1 MNDQLLE
8 YYERELAFLRKL
20 GGEFAEKYPKIAKR
34 LLLRPNRCEDP
45 HVERMIEAFAFLAAR
60 VHLKIDDE
68 LPEVSESFLNVLYP
82 HYLAAIPSMAI
93 VQFALD
99 AEQGNLTTGYEIKRD
114 TTLYSR
120 PINGTHCRFRTSYPV
135 MLWPIKVTAASIESR
150 DPVDMRGR
158 WFNAELKLSL
168 RCHNG
173 VKLSQLTTGDVGAM
187 AEPISTLRFY
197 LHGDARLVHYL
208 YETLFNHATRVELRD
223 IPTGVNGA
231 VFPPP
236 KPGAA
241 RPDPVVLPPASIKQ
255 VGFEADEAMLPY
267 TARSFAGYRL
277 LSEYFTFP
285 SKFLFFDLVGIDAA
299 ARNNFG
305 ERFDIVIQVRDIAPP
320 PSPLDAT
327 NFQLGC
333 TPIINLFQKTA
344 EPIHL
349 QHHKHEYHVLPDV
362 HRQMATEI
370 YSVDAVTTANPY
382 QQTARHFSPFYSYS
396 HAKDKE
402 ESGSTF
408 WYATRRPSH
417 KIDDEGTEIYLS
429 LVDLGFDPNVPTT
442 ETITVHT
449 TCTNRDLPGKLR
461 VGDGD
466 FELETS
472 APILPVRCLKKPT
485 HTSRPP
491 LRRGTQWRLISHL
504 SLNPLSLV
512 ENETSGAPEALQEI
526 LLLYDFHDSSATRH
540 QITGITRVETRRKT
554 RRMNTHFGPAV
565 VRGIETTIEF
575 DEENYVGSGIFLF
588 ASVLER
594 FLGLYVSINSFN
606 QLVVK
611 TKQREGVLKRWQ
623 PRAGEQIII

>member
-20 GGEFAEKYPKIAKR
+20 GGEFADKYPKIAKR

-68 LPEVSESFLNVLYP
+68 LPEISESFLNVLYP
-82 HYLAAIPSMAI
+82 HYLAAIPSMSI

-99 AEQGNLTTGYEIKRD
+99 AQQGKLTSGYDIKRG

-120 PINGTHCRFRTSYPV
+120 SINGTHCRFRTSYPV
-135 MLWPIKVTAASIESR
+135 TLWPIKVTAASLESR

-168 RCHNG
+168 RCHSG
-173 VKLSQLTTGDVGAM
+173 IRLSELATGDVAAQGAS
-187 AEPISTLRFY
+187 PISSLRFY
-197 LHGDARLVHYL
+197 LHGEDRLIHYL
-208 YETLFNHATRVELRD
+208 YETIFNHTTRITLHD
-223 IPTGVNGA
+223 IPVAANGA
-231 VFPPP
+231 
-236 KPGAA
+236 GAVVA
-241 RPDPVVLPPASIKQ
+241 AASPVTLAPESIKQ
-255 VGFEADEAMLPY
+255 VGFDADEAMLPF
-267 TARSFAGYRL
+267 TARAFAGYRL
-277 LSEYFTFP
+277 LSEYFNFP
-285 SKFLFFDLVGIDAA
+285 NKFLFFDLTGIDAA

-305 ERFDIVIQVRDIAPP
+305 ERFDIVIQTRDIAPP
-320 PSPLDAT
+320 PSPLDAS

-333 TPIINLFQKTA
+333 TPIINLFSKIA

-349 QHHKHEYHVLPDV
+349 QHHQHEYHVIPDV

-370 YSVDAVTTANPY
+370 YSIDSVTTANPY
-382 QQTARHFSPFYSYS
+382 QQTSREFNPFYSQS
-396 HAKDKE
+396 HANDE
-402 ESGSTF
+402 GGSTF
-408 WYATRRPSH
+408 WYATRRPSR
-417 KIDDEGTEIYLS
+417 KLDDEGTEIYLS
-429 LVDLGFDPNVPTT
+429 LVDLGFDPNTPTA

-461 VGDGD
+461 VDDGD

-512 ENETSGAPEALQEI
+512 ENEESGAPEALQEI
-526 LLLYDFHDSSATRH
+526 LLLYDFHDSSATRQ
-540 QITGITRVETRRKT
+540 QITGLTSVQTRRIT
-554 RRMNTHFGPAV
+554 RRMNTHLGPAV

-575 DEENYVGSGIFLF
+575 DEGNYVGSGIYLF

-611 TKQREGVLKRWQ
+611 TKQREGILKRWQ